1 MVLGGGVAGIEFIT
15 RAARKDKNKQFNFI
29 LIDKNPLHIWK
40 PMLHTFAAGSQFP
53 SEQSIPLLTQAKR
66 YGYLYQPG
74 EVNDINPLEKKIT
87 LAPYRDAQN
96 TEILPERTLHY
107 DYLVVAIGSKSNDF
121 NTKGVKEFSYTIDD
135 LPAAMRFNREFT
147 DSIIQSAILQKK
159 HHLVIVGAGAA
170 GVELSGEIINQILT
184 ASNYSNDNFMD
195 YIDVTI
201 IQADDRVVPTFKDSI
216 SEAVKHAM
224 EKIGIRIRLS
234 TRVSEVTKDSVIL
247 ENGETLKADQVVW
260 TAGVKA
266 PEVLS
271 KIKDLALSPTS
282 QLIVNEHFQAIDDPS
297 IFAIGDCAYV
307 QDSPLSTTAQAASQ
321 QAIYLGNHFFKM
333 MIQQTN
339 IPSFK
344 YVDKGSLV
352 SIGTYASFGM
362 FGRNTI
368 FRGLEFRGLS
378 AKIAH
383 ISLYRQ
389 HQMRLLGFFK
399 GLSAWIS
406 DRFRKWSR

>member
-1 MVLGGGVAGIEFIT
+1 
-15 RAARKDKNKQFNFI
+15 
-29 LIDKNPLHIWK
+29 
-40 PMLHTFAAGSQFP
+40 MLHTFAAGSQFP

-121 NTKGVKEFSYTIDD
+121 NTKGVKEFAYTIDD

-159 HHLVIVGAGAA
+159 HHLAIVGAGAA

-216 SEAVKHAM
+216 SEAVKHTM

-260 TAGVKA
+260 AAGVKA

-282 QLIVNEHFQAIDDPS
+282 QLIVNEHFQAI
-297 IFAIGDCAYV
+297 
-307 QDSPLSTTAQAASQ
+307 
-321 QAIYLGNHFFKM
+321 YLGNHFFKM
-333 MIQQTN
+333 MMQQTN

>member
-1 MVLGGGVAGIEFIT
+1 
-15 RAARKDKNKQFNFI
+15 
-29 LIDKNPLHIWK
+29 
-40 PMLHTFAAGSQFP
+40 
-53 SEQSIPLLTQAKR
+53 
-66 YGYLYQPG
+66 
-74 EVNDINPLEKKIT
+74 
-87 LAPYRDAQN
+87 
-96 TEILPERTLHY
+96 
-107 DYLVVAIGSKSNDF
+107 
-121 NTKGVKEFSYTIDD
+121 
-135 LPAAMRFNREFT
+135 MRFNREFT

-333 MIQQTN
+333 MMQQTN